1 MKRPSFANAAG
12 TPDRIYWACVAGLLA
27 WALLRWLGVDRDAAP
42 ILFGPFLG
50 VMALAAANL
59 AVRSFVS
66 RRRDRHES
74 AARFYRRIGWVFVS
88 IDFIS
93 IALGLR
99 FTGGLHSAIWV
110 ISFVVIAGE
119 TVLESRREATITR
132 AAACGA
138 ILLGTLPTDY
148 TRFDAGAYTLEM
160 FVRMGLL
167 IAVSS
172 VMRRLRERSE
182 QVMAEVASL
191 RSELALADQ
200 RAGLAREIHDGVGNS
215 LAAAVLR
222 LEMSAR
228 VRHKEAPSD
237 ESTVA
242 MLKDEAQNLRQAM
255 AAVRDWT
262 FFTRPWP
269 TDTGQPPSSVLIAEV
284 ERLSRRTGL
293 PIRIEGAD
301 ALDGVPE
308 RARLALLRI
317 AQEALTNAAKHAA
330 GATEA
335 IVRLSR
341 EGSTLTMAI
350 EDDGAGFDT
359 NQMASGIGMSSM
371 RERALGIGAQL
382 SVDSAAGTGS
392 RVTVRIRL

>member
-1 MKRPSFANAAG
+1 MLRLSFTNSAG
-12 TPDRIYWACVAGLLA
+12 TPDRIYWACVAGLLI
-27 WALLRWLGVDRDAAP
+27 WATLRWLGVDRGAP
-42 ILFGPFLG
+42 PIQFGPFLA
-50 VMALAAANL
+50 VMGLAAANL
-59 AVRSFVS
+59 GIRNVVS
-66 RRRDRHES
+66 RRRHRGGM
-74 AARFYRRIGWVFVS
+74 AAQLYRRLGWVFAS
-88 IDFIS
+88 IDFAS

-99 FTGGLHSAIWV
+99 FTGGLESAIWV
-110 ISFVVIAGE
+110 VSFVVIAGE

-138 ILLGTLPTDY
+138 ILLGTLPTDFAH
-148 TRFDAGAYTLEM
+148 TDAGAYFLEM
-160 FVRMGLL
+160 FVRMGLV

-182 QVMAEVASL
+182 QVKAEVASL

-200 RAGLAREIHDGVGNS
+200 RGGLAREIHDGVGNS

-222 LEMSAR
+222 LEMAAR
-228 VRHKEAPSD
+228 LRQKESPDD
-237 ESTVA
+237 ETIAV
-242 MLKDEAQNLRQAM
+242 LKDEAQNLRQAM

-269 TDTGQPPSSVLIAEV
+269 TDAGASPSSVLVSEI

-293 PIRIEGAD
+293 PIRVEGAE

-317 AQEALTNAAKHAA
+317 AQEALTNAAKHAT

-335 IVRLSR
+335 TLRLER
-341 EGSTLTMAI
+341 DGAALTMTVR
-350 EDDGAGFDT
+350 DDGPGFDPDAV
-359 NQMASGIGMSSM
+359 ASGIGMSSM
-371 RERALGIGAQL
+371 RERALGIGANL
-382 SVDSAAGTGS
+382 RVESAAGAGS
-392 RVTVRIRL
+392 CVSVRLRL